1 MIKTRRRRSAASLAT
16 AAVLLLAAC
25 GGSDA
30 SGDASPSG
38 DAASTDSAGESA
50 ADPAAEVATA
60 RLAGA
65 ATVDGS
71 AFDADALPGKPT
83 VLWFWAPWCLV
94 CRGEAP
100 EIKATVD
107 RYGADV
113 HFIGVAGLGDNGEM
127 REFVSDTDTAGFRHL
142 DDSNG
147 EIWTS
152 YGVYAQPAFAFI
164 TADGRLVQ
172 TVSGALSADDLA
184 KVIDNL
190 LRV

>member
-1 MIKTRRRRSAASLAT
+1 MIKSQRLRAHTPLVAAAT
-16 AAVLLLAAC
+16 AAALLLAAC
-25 GGSDA
+25 GGS
-30 SGDASPSG
+30 SGNDN
-38 DAASTDSAGESA
+38 A
-50 ADPAAEVATA
+50 ADNAAGSGPSTAEVASEVATA

-71 AFDADALPGKPT
+71 AFDAAALPGKPT

-100 EIKATVD
+100 EIVDTVN

-113 HFIGVAGLGDNGEM
+113 HFIGVAGLGDNAEM
-127 REFVSDTDTAGFRHL
+127 REFVSDTNTGGFLHL
-142 DDSNG
+142 DDTNG

-172 TVSGALSADDLA
+172 TVSGTLSADDLE

-190 LRV
+190 LKV

>member
-1 MIKTRRRRSAASLAT
+1 MIKTHRRRSIASLA
-16 AAVLLLAAC
+16 AAAGLVLAAC

-30 SGDASPSG
+30 SGDA
-38 DAASTDSAGESA
+38 AATDSASASA

-60 RLAGA
+60 RLTGA

-71 AFDADALPGKPT
+71 AFDAATLPGKPT

-100 EIKATVD
+100 EIVDTVD

-127 REFVSDTDTAGFRHL
+127 REFVSDTNTGGFLHL
-142 DDSNG
+142 DDTNG

-172 TVSGALSADDLA
+172 TVSGPLSADDLM